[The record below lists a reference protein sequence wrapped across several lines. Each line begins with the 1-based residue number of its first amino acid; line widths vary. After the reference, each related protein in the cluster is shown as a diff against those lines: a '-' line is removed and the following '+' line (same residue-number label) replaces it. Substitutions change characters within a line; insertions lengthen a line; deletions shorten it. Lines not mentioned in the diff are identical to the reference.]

1 MLNFKSIG
9 KELKKEQPIFWF
21 RIGDFNY
28 LFTGYWGFKTKKV
41 LHFEKGIFTTLI
53 NKFKAI
59 PDKESGYELDISGKV
74 KPLVAEKIQNFINV
88 LEVPE
93 KAEDVK
99 LTNLVRIDFDKETS
113 ILKAS
118 EGYIYMNRKYMGFIE
133 LNESVSTHGSSSMS
147 PVYFTDDK
155 DEEMA
160 VILPIRY
167 STQPE
172 YLK

>member
-1 MLNFKSIG
+1 MLNFKNIG
-9 KELKKEQPIFWF
+9 KELKKEQPIYWF

-41 LHFEKGIFTTLI
+41 LHLEKGIFATLI

-59 PDKESGYELDISGKV
+59 PDKESGYELDFHGKV
-74 KPLVAEKIQNFINV
+74 KPLVAEKMHNFINL

-93 KAEDVK
+93 KAESVK
-99 LTNLVRIDFDKETS
+99 CTNLVRIDFDKETS

-118 EGYIYMNRKYMGFIE
+118 EGYIYMNRKFMNFIE
-133 LNESVSTHGSSSMS
+133 LNESVSMFGDKSTA
-147 PVYFTDDK
+147 PVYFTDSEG
-155 DEEMA
+155 EEMA
-160 VILPIRY
+160 MILPVRY
-167 STQPE
+167 AAQPE